1 MAAAVHMTAD
11 LEVAAPSPAVSSP
24 AAAPEHD
31 ISPIVLNIC
40 SRKDLNY
47 PTPDEVKRALE
58 QATPKGD
65 VRDAIAHLRK
75 SAAQRKGRRPFNDQ
89 RAIAEQV
96 AEEAVAGNQAAA
108 ETVAQTPLEGKAE
121 VAAAAGAKAA
131 TVTKAAATEAEGADI
146 VRDTQGRARVLQ
158 WVNDSHGGTLSRAE
172 YDRLSKEAFE
182 EDPVDDEDWEDLL
195 TTLKPANAPAPAAAA
210 AAAAAGSGGTDGGG
224 LQSQLTAD
232 QLVYGIENDELTFPS
247 GDYEE
252 ILEAITALQVATA
265 AADAKAQV
273 EAKLE
278 QERKQLQA

>member
-1 MAAAVHMTAD
+1 
-11 LEVAAPSPAVSSP
+11 
-24 AAAPEHD
+24 
-31 ISPIVLNIC
+31 
-40 SRKDLNY
+40 
-47 PTPDEVKRALE
+47 
-58 QATPKGD
+58 
-65 VRDAIAHLRK
+65 
-75 SAAQRKGRRPFNDQ
+75 
-89 RAIAEQV
+89 
-96 AEEAVAGNQAAA
+96 
-108 ETVAQTPLEGKAE
+108 
-121 VAAAAGAKAA
+121 
-131 TVTKAAATEAEGADI
+131 
-146 VRDTQGRARVLQ
+146 LQ

-195 TTLKPANAPAPAAAA
+195 TTLKPANAPAAAAAA